1 MNGWFRWW
9 HGTVS
14 DPKLGAIAS
23 AKDSPCSIPDVIAV
37 WCVLLETASQDVT
50 RGNVTG
56 VTCNEVAFLLRI
68 DETTVRYIIDAMTAR
83 GMIIDG
89 KLAAWDA
96 RQPAREDAVNTGSKP
111 VSVRVREFRERKKLA
126 SQKNIDNG
134 ADDVTNVTQ
143 GNADETQSNDQIR
156 EEKIRKES
164 TQSAKSPTKSHPGF
178 AEFWVA
184 YPKKVAK
191 PDAERAWQKQQPDIE
206 AAIAAVT
213 TQSKSKQWRDGKQF
227 IPHPATWLNSRRWED
242 EHVPDEDQ
250 STTYEKPTWAKGAI

>member
-83 GMIIDG
+83 GMIFDG
-89 KLAAWDA
+89 KLVAWDA

-111 VSVRVREFRERKKLA
+111 VSVRVREFRERKKFA
-126 SQKNIDNG
+126 SQENIYNG

-143 GNADETQSNDQIR
+143 CNADETQSNDQIR
-156 EEKIRKES
+156 EDKIRKES

-184 YPKKVAK
+184 YPRKVAK
-191 PDAERAWQKQQPDIE
+191 PDAERAWNKQRPDLKS
-206 AAIAAVT
+206 ALASLA
-213 TQSKSKQWRDGKQF
+213 TQTKSKQWRDGQQF

-242 EHVPDEDQ
+242 EPGVEVEGGGG
-250 STTYEKPTWAKGAI
+250 YEPPTWARGAI